1 MCGCRESNW
10 YGSWPGRGPY
20 SHLPPWE
27 RPGRSYE
34 PGACWRYHAPRS
46 FVKEPMPTE
55 ETEYLKSYLKELEQE
70 LQSVEAR
77 IKQLKE
83 VKGEVG
89 LTYQGNNVQKNEKRM

>member
-1 MCGCRESNW
+1 
-10 YGSWPGRGPY
+10 
-20 SHLPPWE
+20 
-27 RPGRSYE
+27 
-34 PGACWRYHAPRS
+34 
-46 FVKEPMPTE
+46 MPTE